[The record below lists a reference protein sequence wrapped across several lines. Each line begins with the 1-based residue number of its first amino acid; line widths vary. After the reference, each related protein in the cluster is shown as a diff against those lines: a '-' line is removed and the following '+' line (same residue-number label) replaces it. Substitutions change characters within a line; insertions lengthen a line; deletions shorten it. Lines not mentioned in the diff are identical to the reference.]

1 MMIFFGTPHS
11 ELQESMVLA
20 QHENYERRADFRF
33 RLRTEFS
40 R

>member
-1 MMIFFGTPHS
+1 MIFFGTPHS

-20 QHENYERRADFRF
+20 QYENYERGANFRF
-33 RLRTEFS
+33 RLRAKFS